1 MDKSRLLRLILIP
14 VTMGLIVTVLAA
26 KWAPSAA
33 QKADGT
39 LSEVVP
45 VVVITDK
52 QPIPART
59 LIAQAQLGVK
69 QVPRELLTGNEF
81 SAVADAAG
89 QIAMVDLQ
97 PGEVLMKSRIIPE
110 GEGALPY
117 RIPKGMR
124 AMTVRADELSAV
136 AGYPDVG
143 DLVDLILFLPSKEKN
158 GAVTPATSRIL
169 YESVQILAK
178 GPEPSAKATV
188 AAEGPK
194 LTSYTVALPPEAA
207 TEVVLAEQIGYIKMV
222 LRPALAEPES
232 GHILIDESR
241 YLPGVA
247 PAQPKR

>member
-1 MDKSRLLRLILIP
+1 MDKSKLIRLILIP
-14 VTMGLIVTVLAA
+14 ITMGLIVTVLAGMVV
-26 KWAPSAA
+26 PRVS
-33 QKADGT
+33 QKTDANVADT
-39 LSEVVP
+39 VP
-45 VVVITDK
+45 VVFITAK
-52 QPIPART
+52 ERVPART
-59 LIAQAQLGVK
+59 TVTQANLGVK
-69 QVPRELLTGNEF
+69 QVPRELLTGGEF

-97 PGEVLMKSRIIPE
+97 PGEVLLKSRVVPE

-124 AMTVRADELSAV
+124 AITLRADELSAV

-143 DLVDLILFLPSKEKN
+143 DLVDLILFLP
-158 GAVTPATSRIL
+158 AVERSGVKAPASSRIL

-178 GPEPSAKATV
+178 GPDSSAKAAGTD
-188 AAEGPK
+188 GSK

-207 TEVVLAEQIGYIKMV
+207 TEVVLGEQIGYIKMV
-222 LRPALAEPES
+222 LRPALKEPES
-232 GHILIDESR
+232 GKILLDETR